1 MKRFTHLAVGA
12 AVLLLAASVY
22 ASAQVPTERP
32 LLEGRGPVAVSIEL
46 NGATTPQEVFR
57 TDIELRLR
65 QNGVRVA
72 EKADSN
78 LQLVLQVGAG
88 PTGYRIYV
96 ATLQLLEPMARLRD
110 YQASVP
116 KPASESWVPSDRW
129 LHGRRH
135 SWDSNVRIC
144 WKPQCE
150 LVRETSRM
158 LSSTNTLLR
167 TDESKGAASRR
178 CSRRAARIVFT

>member
-1 MKRFTHLAVGA
+1 LKRFTHLAVGA

-88 PTGYRIYV
+88 PTGYRIYD

-116 KPASESWVPSDRW
+116 KPASESWVPVRSVASWSKAFLGFERSDLLEATVRTRARD
-129 LHGRRH
+129 LADAFINEYLAANRR
-135 SWDSNVRIC
+135 
-144 WKPQCE
+144 K
-150 LVRETSRM
+150 
-158 LSSTNTLLR
+158 
-167 TDESKGAASRR
+167 
-178 CSRRAARIVFT
+178 